1 VKTLKDL
8 LFMPARFLISG
19 ASFPVM
25 MAAEPSQS
33 FSTSL
38 IKMKN
43 PNITFADLLRGLD
56 GFLALSEL

>member
-43 PNITFADLLRGLD
+43 PNITFADLLRGL
-56 GFLALSEL
+56 GA